1 MDEEMIKKILS
12 EMELPVSVE
21 IPNSILIS
29 KDMVRKGLALI
40 GAYVVLRGSVRFY
53 AKVLIAN
60 EVNKQLKANGDG
72 VS

>member
-40 GAYVVLRGSVRFY
+40 GAYVVIRGGVRFY